1 MTTFDKREAA
11 FENRFAHDEDMKF
24 RIAARRNRLIG
35 DWAAGRLGLS
45 DEAAD
50 AYAKSVVAADLQ
62 EAGDEDVIRKLV
74 ADLAPAGIDDAA
86 IRARLAELAET
97 ARQQIESE

>member
-1 MTTFDKREAA
+1 MTTFDNREAA
-11 FENRFAHDEDMKF
+11 FENRFVHDEDRKF

-35 DWAAGRLGLS
+35 DWAASLLGLT
-45 DEAAD
+45 DDKAD

-74 ADLAPAGIDDAA
+74 ADLAAAGIDDAA